1 MNNLIVNP
9 EFVYIPLGK
18 YFTNSDLKVVL
29 GSTVKVGDLLAVTE
43 DGGKI
48 YSSVSGKTDSIVK
61 MFDNNNSQIRH
72 IKIKNDGLDTKKIV
86 KEINLGSN
94 TAIKS
99 RIRDYGIDKV
109 EQKQL
114 YTGLDLSLKPKNIV
128 VDATSYNSGI
138 LDLNTFLL
146 EDISSEL
153 LSKGVSAVG
162 TMYGLKTVQVIVD
175 KKTSKDIFTSENG
188 VNINVTNLS
197 DKKNADKYKKIES
210 LLGKKLSDLLDSNEV
225 VYIELSTVV
234 DVINAC
240 ILNEPSVH
248 IKPVVVSGNGVK
260 NQIAGYVKVG
270 TRLAELS
277 DKFGGY
283 TEKKLHLISGN
294 LIEGSLLRSDDMA
307 IAGSVNQ
314 LFVRTVVDRA
324 VEKCTQCGKCSDA
337 CPQEISPQSIIDA
350 EIRKNDDIIRK
361 YNVHD
366 CIECGLCST
375 VCSSRINVREWMRRA
390 KRRIK

>member
-1 MNNLIVNP
+1 MNNLLVNP

-29 GSTVKVGDLLAVTE
+29 GSTVRVGDLVAITE
-43 DGGKI
+43 DGEKI
-48 YSSVSGKTDSIVK
+48 YSSVSGRTDSIVK
-61 MFDNNNSQIRH
+61 MYDNNNIQIRH
-72 IKIKNDGLDTKKIV
+72 LKIENDRQDTKKSV
-86 KEINLGSN
+86 KEINLGSK
-94 TAIKS
+94 TAIAS
-99 RIRDYGIDKV
+99 RVREYAIDKT

-114 YTGLDLSLKPKNIV
+114 YTGLNLSLKPRTV
-128 VDATSYNSGI
+128 VIDATSYNSGI

-146 EDISSEL
+146 EDITSDL
-153 LSKGVSAVG
+153 LSQGVSAVG
-162 TMYGLKTVQVIVD
+162 TMYGLKTVNVIVD
-175 KKTSKDIFTSENG
+175 KKTNNQIFTGKNG
-188 VNINVTNLS
+188 INIDVTNLS
-197 DKKNADKYKKIES
+197 NKKNSDKYKKIEAI
-210 LLGKKLSDLLDSNEV
+210 LGKKLSDALDKNEV
-225 VYIELSTVV
+225 VYIELSAVV

-240 ILNEPSVH
+240 VLNEPCVH
-248 IKPVVVSGNGVK
+248 TKPVVISGNGVK
-260 NQIAGYVKVG
+260 NQVSGYVKVG

-277 DKFGGY
+277 EKFGGY

-294 LIEGSLLRSDDMA
+294 LIEGSLLRSDNMA
-307 IAGSVNQ
+307 ISGSVNQ

-324 VEKCTQCGKCSDA
+324 VEKCSQCGKCSDA
-337 CPQEISPQSIIDA
+337 CPQELSPQSIIDA

-361 YNVHD
+361 YNIHD